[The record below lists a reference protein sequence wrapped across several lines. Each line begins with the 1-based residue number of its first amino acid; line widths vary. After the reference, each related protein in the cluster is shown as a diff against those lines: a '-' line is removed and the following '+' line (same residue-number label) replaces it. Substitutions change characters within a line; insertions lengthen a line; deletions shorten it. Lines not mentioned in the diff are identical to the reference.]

1 VIYLD
6 ASALVKLVMPEPE
19 SAALFAHLANDP
31 DLVSS
36 ELSRVELLRSLARAE
51 APPRAHQRAH
61 RVLERIALV
70 RLHDSILQR
79 AATLAPTALRTLDA
93 LHLATALEMTP
104 GPEMLTYDRRLA
116 GASRA
121 AGLRVAAPD

>member
-1 VIYLD
+1 
-6 ASALVKLVMPEPE
+6 MPEPE
-19 SAALFAHLANDP
+19 SAALFAHLASVP

-36 ELSRVELLRSLARAE
+36 ELSRVEVLRTLTRAE
-51 APPRAHQRAH
+51 APARVHQRAH

-79 AATLAPTALRTLDA
+79 AATLGPTALGTRDA

-104 GPEMLTYDRRLA
+104 GPEMLTYDLRLA

-121 AGLRVAAPD
+121 AGLRVAAPG